1 MCLKNSTKHLKKFY
15 LFDIYFQ
22 NSDSSMINIGI
33 RFEFQSEIETLT
45 NLQIE
50 KEIEIIQNLLRI
62 KFDTIFKI

>member
-1 MCLKNSTKHLKKFY
+1 
-15 LFDIYFQ
+15 
-22 NSDSSMINIGI
+22 MINIGI